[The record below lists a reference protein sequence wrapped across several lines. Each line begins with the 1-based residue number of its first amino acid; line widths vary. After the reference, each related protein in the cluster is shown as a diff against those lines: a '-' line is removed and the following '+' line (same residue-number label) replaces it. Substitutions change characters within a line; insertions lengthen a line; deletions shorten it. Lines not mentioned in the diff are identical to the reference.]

1 MRLVSHCLYGFLA
14 SKTRRTSTPGV
25 IRYVI
30 VNRVDSRASPPKSRI
45 DAYIAILVVALVQG
59 GEEHQVTPVKDFDN
73 CAMLL

>member
-14 SKTRRTSTPGV
+14 SKTSRTSTPGV

-30 VNRVDSRASPPKSRI
+30 VNGVDSRAGPPRNRM
-45 DAYIAILVVALVQG
+45 DAYVAILVVALVQG
-59 GEEHQVTPVKDFDN
+59 GEEHQVTTVKDFDN